1 MPMEELKLVENEVV
15 PIYEKEGG
23 EKLINAREL
32 FVFLRGEETKTK
44 YADWIKNRIEKY
56 KFIENRDFI
65 KVRNF
70 TKVGNLER
78 PQIDYYL
85 TIDTRKRNIYDRE

>member
-1 MPMEELKLVENEVV
+1 MDELKLVENEVV
-15 PIYEKEGG
+15 PIYEKEEG

-56 KFIENRDFI
+56 RFVENRDFI

-78 PQIDYYL
+78 PQTDYYL
-85 TIDTRKRNIYDRE
+85 TIDMRKRNIYDRK

>member
-15 PIYEKEGG
+15 SIYEKEGG
-23 EKLINAREL
+23 EKLIIAREL
-32 FVFLRGEETKTK
+32 FVFLRGEATKTK
-44 YADWIKNRIEKY
+44 YADWIKNRIQKY

-85 TIDTRKRNIYDRE
+85 TIDTRQRNIYDRE